1 MGNLKWPEG
10 KKCAVMFTFDVDGD
24 TTWENGNRGLPNGE
38 KYIKSLSVGQYGPKR
53 CVDRILDML
62 ESYGVKATFFVI
74 GKYVDRHPE
83 IVKREYEE
91 GHYIAN
97 HGYDHNNSVLYKSNE
112 SFRNE
117 VEKTD
122 AAIGKAIGID
132 NYCSHIFRFPNG
144 FMSPSNKARKKE
156 VLKVL
161 EEMQYTYVDWNCLNN
176 DSVKKYSK
184 QELLN
189 NLKKTSRNKGSL
201 VVLMHDTKDV
211 SDSSTILRESIE
223 YLKSEGYE
231 FKNFYNLLED

>member
-1 MGNLKWPEG
+1 MKIKINGIEYIVEKDNDKIIYL
-10 KKCAVMFTFDVDGD
+10 TFDEGYEAGYTDKILN
-24 TTWENGNRGLPNGE
+24 TLKEN
-38 KYIKSLSVGQYGPKR
+38 
-53 CVDRILDML
+53 D
-62 ESYGVKATFFVI
+62 VKATFFVI